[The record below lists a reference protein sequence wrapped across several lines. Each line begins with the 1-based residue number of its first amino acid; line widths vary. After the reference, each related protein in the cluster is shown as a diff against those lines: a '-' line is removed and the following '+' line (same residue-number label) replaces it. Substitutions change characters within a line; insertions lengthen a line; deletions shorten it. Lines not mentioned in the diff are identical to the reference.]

1 MIAKEASLKEI
12 IESEPHLLEI
22 PFFQRRYVWKEE
34 NWEELLGAL
43 ERVGEEKIFWGS
55 VIIKRAKER
64 DPEYHFSKGYI
75 IDGQQR
81 LTTIAINKG
90 NL

>member
-43 ERVGEEKIFWGS
+43 ERVGEEKIF
-55 VIIKRAKER
+55 
-64 DPEYHFSKGYI
+64 
-75 IDGQQR
+75 
-81 LTTIAINKG
+81 
-90 NL
+90 